1 MDRLDRYGCFRR
13 ELLSVHVD
21 LSDPPVYRSRV
32 SPILFPR
39 IFPRRV
45 INVSI
50 ATGAVVNTGDL
61 NARKDT
67 AAAAAAAAA
76 ARDVS

>member
-1 MDRLDRYGCFRR
+1 M
-13 ELLSVHVD
+13 
-21 LSDPPVYRSRV
+21 
-32 SPILFPR
+32 
-39 IFPRRV
+39 

-67 AAAAAAAAA
+67 AAAVAAG
-76 ARDVS
+76 ARDVCLEMAAG